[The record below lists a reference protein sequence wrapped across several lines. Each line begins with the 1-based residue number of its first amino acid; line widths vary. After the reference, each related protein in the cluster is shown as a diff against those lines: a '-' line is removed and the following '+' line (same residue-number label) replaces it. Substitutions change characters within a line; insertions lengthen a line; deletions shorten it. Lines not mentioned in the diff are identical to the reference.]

1 MEDGFQ
7 TLARGRIAEDALA
20 HGRSIE
26 RAIGGQDVLAKS
38 GAQLWQGGTAR
49 GCQLTGDGVGVD
61 QVGAK
66 AYEMRGNR
74 TLAAADAGPGTDF
87 NAVRSGHIA
96 ITPIHVDLTRYQALE
111 QVASWVGGLAASLE
125 AAS

>member
-74 TLAAADAGPGTDF
+74 TLAAADAARQPDTIRGQAG
-87 NAVRSGHIA
+87 G
-96 ITPIHVDLTRYQALE
+96 IHRQLI
-111 QVASWVGGLAASLE
+111 S
-125 AAS
+125 